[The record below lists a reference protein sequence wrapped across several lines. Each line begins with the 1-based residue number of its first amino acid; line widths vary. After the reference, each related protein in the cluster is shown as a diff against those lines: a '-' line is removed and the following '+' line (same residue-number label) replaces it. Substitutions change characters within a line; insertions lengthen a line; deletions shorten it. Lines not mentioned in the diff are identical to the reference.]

1 MRKALATTVI
11 GAMAAIGITAGAV
24 VLAPTSVDAQE
35 ETVVEDATGPLEEVL
50 GQLVEEGVINQEQA
64 DIVGE
69 RIRENAQFRPHRQ
82 HRLGHL
88 GTVADLLDVELSELG
103 ESLRDGQ
110 SIADLAGDQT
120 SAVIDALVSEAT
132 DHINDAVDSGRLT
145 QEEADEKLADLSQRI
160 TDMVNGE
167 RPEGFADRRGPGPR
181 GGGFLGSPET
191 GNNA

>member
-1 MRKALATTVI
+1 MRKALAIAVV

-24 VLAPTSVDAQE
+24 LLAPTSVEAQE
-35 ETVVEDATGPLEEVL
+35 ETAVENAAGPLEEVL

-88 GTVADLLDVELSELG
+88 ETVAELLDVDLSELG
-103 ESLRDGQ
+103 ESLRDGR

-120 SAVIDALVSEAT
+120 SAVVDALVSEAT
-132 DHINDAVDSGRLT
+132 DHINNAVNSGRLS
-145 QEEADEKLADLSQRI
+145 QEEADEKLATLGQRI

-167 RPEGFADRRGPGPR
+167 RPEGVADRRGPGPR
-181 GGGFLGSPET
+181 GGGFFGSPKT
-191 GNNA
+191 GDNA